1 MLIIVV
7 HILLI
12 VYTVSTRNSFLS
24 TLHHFPINLFI
35 DFVFTNICTVI

>member
-12 VYTVSTRNSFLS
+12 VYTVNIRNRFFS
-24 TLHHFPINLFI
+24 TLHHFPINLLI
-35 DFVFTNICTVI
+35 YVLYNYII